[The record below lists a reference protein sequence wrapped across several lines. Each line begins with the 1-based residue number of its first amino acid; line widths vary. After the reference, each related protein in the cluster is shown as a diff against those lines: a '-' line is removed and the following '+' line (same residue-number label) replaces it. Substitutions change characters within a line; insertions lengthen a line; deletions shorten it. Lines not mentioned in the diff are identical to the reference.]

1 MKIEKRSAGEERE
14 IRTLKGREIEIRAA
28 DDGSSVKVSGY
39 AAVFD
44 EVTDIGGWFREV
56 VRPGA
61 FKDAITRG
69 DDVTFLIN
77 HDGLPLSRTSSKTLT
92 VREDSKGLFMES
104 TLDASDP
111 DVMRIIPKMK
121 RGDLSKMSFAFSMMP
136 DGETRWTQTGAG
148 EDAEELREI
157 IKVGRLYDVS
167 IVTEPAYAGTEIALR
182 SREEARKAMAP
193 RDADAGLIRRRMT
206 LDLKARRIG

>member
-1 MKIEKRSAGEERE
+1 MTIEKRAAAESTRE
-14 IRTLKGREIEIRAA
+14 IRTLTTGAVEVRSA

-44 EVTDIGGWFREV
+44 EVTDIGGWFKEV
-56 VRPGA
+56 VRRGA
-61 FKDAITRG
+61 FAPAIARG

-77 HDGLPLSRTSSKTLT
+77 HDGLPLSRTTAKTLT
-92 VREDSKGLFMES
+92 VREDERGLYMES

-111 DVMRIIPKMK
+111 DVMRIVPKMK
-121 RGDLSKMSFAFSMMP
+121 RGDLTKMSFAFSMAP

-148 EDAEELREI
+148 EDGEELREI

-167 IVTEPAYAGTEIALR
+167 IVTEPA
-182 SREEARKAMAP
+182 
-193 RDADAGLIRRRMT
+193 
-206 LDLKARRIG
+206 